1 VPQLDRKIEGETE
14 ILLRQEANVPSI
26 VIEQRF
32 GDRDVLFEYEY
43 GVVDSR
49 RVCVLKTHPKTHHNR
64 ISFFVLFVSFVV
76 DILFGFSYFVTS

>member
-1 VPQLDRKIEGETE
+1 MPQLDRKIEGETE